1 MEQRERG
8 QYRGQKFSTKEL
20 GRRSMS
26 QVSKQHMDR
35 LEQSKESDGKASE
48 GRRQKRRRAVEG
60 SNSISS
66 KFFMKWQKQKCMIYN
81 LFRRHLLC

>member
-26 QVSKQHMDR
+26 HVSKQHMDR
-35 LEQSKESDGKASE
+35 LEQFKESDGKASE
-48 GRRQKRRRAVEG
+48 GR
-60 SNSISS
+60 
-66 KFFMKWQKQKCMIYN
+66 
-81 LFRRHLLC
+81 